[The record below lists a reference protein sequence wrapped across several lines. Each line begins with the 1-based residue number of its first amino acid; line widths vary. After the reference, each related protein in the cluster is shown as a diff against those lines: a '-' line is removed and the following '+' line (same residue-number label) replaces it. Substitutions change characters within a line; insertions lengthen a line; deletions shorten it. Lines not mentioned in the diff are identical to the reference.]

1 MFECLA
7 KIKSKRRQPDLTGT
21 LKLLSKALQ
30 KLRKTYICID
40 ALDEFKADYVVS
52 ILRALKSLLDDPNL
66 TTSLSVFITS
76 RPHVDPLIK
85 AHLTNRA
92 PASRLSVTIKADA
105 NDIEKYLIDK
115 IESDTSHVD
124 MDSDLENDIVANIT
138 STADGMFLL
147 AALQIKAV
155 LEQTTVR
162 ERRNALYTAPYSIY
176 SAFEDT
182 INRIR
187 QYPLTP
193 RSQQG
198 MSVLKWVFLSHRPLK
213 MEELRHALSIHAN
226 Y

>member
-1 MFECLA
+1 MFWIYFDYTVGNQHSPENVVSSLLGQAIIALNLSDGPGVPSEIFECLA

-40 ALDEFKADYVVS
+40 ALDECKADYVVS

-92 PASRLSVTIKADA
+92 PASRLSVTIKANA

-138 STADGMFLL
+138 STADGMLVPTFKF
-147 AALQIKAV
+147 Q
-155 LEQTTVR
+155 
-162 ERRNALYTAPYSIY
+162 
-176 SAFEDT
+176 
-182 INRIR
+182 
-187 QYPLTP
+187 
-193 RSQQG
+193 
-198 MSVLKWVFLSHRPLK
+198 
-213 MEELRHALSIHAN
+213 
-226 Y
+226 